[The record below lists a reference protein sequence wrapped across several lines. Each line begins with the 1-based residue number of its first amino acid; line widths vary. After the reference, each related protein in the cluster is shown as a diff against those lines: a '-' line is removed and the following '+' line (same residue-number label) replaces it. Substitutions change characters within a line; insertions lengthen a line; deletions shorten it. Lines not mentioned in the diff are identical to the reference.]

1 MLIAL
6 MILQIH
12 NYFIPRKFAGKV
24 QELSMKEKTLSKKRS
39 QLYDKPGRHTFF
51 VPVDAAFEVMWCFLL
66 YKGFSNHI
74 LYIKYT
80 YIVTDSADP
89 TYIEFFAI
97 SGG

>member
-1 MLIAL
+1 M
-6 MILQIH
+6 H
-12 NYFIPRKFAGKV
+12 GKV
-24 QELSMKEKTLSKKRS
+24 PMVEGRCTQNFRF
-39 QLYDKPGRHTFF
+39 QLLVFFTFF
-51 VPVDAAFEVMWCFLL
+51 ILFIRHKKEVLE
-66 YKGFSNHI
+66 

>member
-1 MLIAL
+1 MLSAL

-74 LYIKYT
+74 LDIKYT
-80 YIVTDSADP
+80 STVTDSIDH